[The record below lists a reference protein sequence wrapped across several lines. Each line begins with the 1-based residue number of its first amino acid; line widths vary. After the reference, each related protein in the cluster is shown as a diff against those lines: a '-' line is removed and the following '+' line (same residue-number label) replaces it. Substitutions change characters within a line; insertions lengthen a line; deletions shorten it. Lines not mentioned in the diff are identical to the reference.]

1 MRVWRSS
8 CWVLARAGGRRQT
21 VRSGWH
27 CSSPQLERYVQRCDP
42 LRKKIRSTSCGTDTG
57 GPTSKSSIC
66 VRMPSPTSLRVSDT
80 SCLASRTISD
90 LNASNEPDCASPT
103 TAYYAVAHRTLLWI
117 SVTCCI
123 MHDVCTCFATCC
135 GLCYIGLCYAR
146 CSMLQIAPA
155 LRQLADFVAKRTQLC
170 VGELGAL
177 ALFLG
182 LTRTL
187 VAGVPTDLLLG
198 GSSVDRLEA
207 CRQSEKP
214 LDKVCD
220 TWYYSVLKQ
229 VLLATG

>member
-1 MRVWRSS
+1 MHLL
-8 CWVLARAGGRRQT
+8 CDVLRAVLYR
-21 VRSGWH
+21 
-27 CSSPQLERYVQRCDP
+27 
-42 LRKKIRSTSCGTDTG
+42 
-57 GPTSKSSIC
+57 
-66 VRMPSPTSLRVSDT
+66 
-80 SCLASRTISD
+80 
-90 LNASNEPDCASPT
+90 
-103 TAYYAVAHRTLLWI
+103 AVL
-117 SVTCCI
+117 
-123 MHDVCTCFATCC
+123 
-135 GLCYIGLCYAR
+135 YAR